1 MAEFLPLFFFFVMGM
16 ALFIYVILDGY
27 DLGIGILLPLGS
39 EQEKDMMIA
48 AIGPFWDANETWIV
62 LGVGVLLIA
71 FPEAHGIVLSTLYLP
86 VTFML
91 IGLIL
96 RGAAF
101 DLRVKAGDARRG
113 LWNRLFFLGS
123 LLATLCQGWMVGA
136 YITGLSSST
145 INFLF
150 SALIALTLPALY
162 ITLGSAWLMIKT
174 EGALRDKA
182 MRWARL
188 AILPVGVAMLLISIA
203 TPLVSELIADKWF
216 SWDRFLLLLPIP
228 LVSVLAYGLMLW
240 LLFRTTDAQRRDSFG
255 WKLYVLLLTLCL
267 TATLGLAY
275 SLFPDIILGQMTLY
289 ESASSTESLQ
299 FVFVGTAITLP
310 LIFVYTVYVYR
321 VFAGKIGSLEY
332 E

>member
-16 ALFIYVILDGY
+16 ALFIYVVLDGY

-123 LLATLCQGWMVGA
+123 LLASLCQGWMVGA
-136 YITGLSSST
+136 YITGLNSST

-150 SALIALTLPALY
+150 STLIALTLPALY

-174 EGALRDKA
+174 EGELRDKA
-182 MRWARL
+182 IRWAKL
-188 AILPVGVAMLLISIA
+188 AVLPVGVAMLLISIA

-216 SWDRFLLLLPIP
+216 GGERFFLLLPIP
-228 LVSVLAYGLMLW
+228 VVSLLAFALMLW
-240 LLFRTTDAQRRDSFG
+240 LLFSNSAAQRRDSFG
-255 WKLYVLLLTLCL
+255 WKLFALLLTLCL
-267 TATLGLAY
+267 AATLGLAY

-310 LIFVYTVYVYR
+310 LILFYTIFVYR